1 MRIPAFDYK
10 DARWDF
16 YKRLYNYCNQ
26 AKVTTFEDG
35 SAIIKSGKTW
45 NKPHLRKYYADFD
58 IAILNTRTDTS
69 WAPDAK
75 CHKILHKLA
84 DPDGT
89 KIKQAWMQE
98 DSQLV
103 VVDFAQGR
111 VVGGGTQGWSTG
123 SEEFI
128 KSVFP
133 DLFEYHRGHDIKAY
147 AASPDAPLI
156 GQNVTLYSPQKTPP
170 AEQQRAR
177 ELIQACKAW
186 MHLSNEV
193 TKTDDGKFYLTSREK
208 INYAP
213 KTSSVEVS
221 NFNPRTL
228 EAFPELNFADLTPT
242 QRFTIATK
250 GKDKYPPART
260 NIPYLKIV

>member
-177 ELIQACKAW
+177 ELIQACRAW
-186 MHLSNEV
+186 LNLSNDVERGS
-193 TKTDDGKFYLTSREK
+193 DGKYYLKEGDTGWKYTNPSSDFTPK
-208 INYAP
+208 IFETQP
-213 KTSSVEVS
+213 SLT
-221 NFNPRTL
+221 FNDLGPRMR
-228 EAFPELNFADLTPT
+228 FA
-242 QRFTIATK
+242 IALK